1 MLAYKLKG
9 KIDATG
15 NLVIV
20 EPVNMPP
27 GDVEIIVLQLAVPV
41 KGASDSE
48 SAILFEGFANEPE
61 TPKKLRSKVKAFQGL
76 FDRVPVP
83 EPMDFDDPDKQAKW
97 EYLKEKHNL

>member
-9 KIDATG
+9 KIDTTG

-48 SAILFEGFANEPE
+48 SAIEPE
-61 TPKKLRSKVKAFQGL
+61 TPKKKLRSKVKAFQGL

>member
-1 MLAYKLKG
+1 MLAYKIKG

-27 GDVEIIVLQLAVPV
+27 GDVEIIVLQLADTV
-41 KGASDSE
+41 KQASE
-48 SAILFEGFANEPE
+48 SENAIESE
-61 TPKKLRSKVKAFQGL
+61 TPQKKFRSKVKAFQGL